1 MYNGANGFDPAQ
13 VSVSEIN
20 YVSKYDY
27 ITDSHAGDADYD
39 KTVFSVD
46 NHSVTMVTYKDAATG
61 HEVVFILNY
70 NIYDVDVVVDVDGN
84 TFELTLGEYGYA
96 KIEGGEMTIY
106 G

>member
-1 MYNGANGFDPAQ
+1 MYNGSNGVDPAV
-13 VSVSEIN
+13 VSFNEVN

-27 ITDSHAGDADYD
+27 ITDSHAADADYD

-46 NHSVTMVTYKDAATG
+46 NHSVTMVTYKDPVSG

-70 NIYDVDVVVDVDGN
+70 NIYDVDLVVDVDGN

-96 KIEGGEMTIY
+96 KFEGGKVAIY